1 MMHVFAAKK
10 VHASMTLEMHETETV
25 RVDHVISRLH
35 TVRSCMKEHTDTN
48 EVSSLRQILFF
59 RVEPVQPDEAHRF
72 SAKTRVS
79 EKRVLWVFGGCFRKE
94 QI

>member
-1 MMHVFAAKK
+1 MHVFAAKK

-59 RVEPVQPDEAHRF
+59 RVEPVQPDDEAHQF
-72 SAKTRVS
+72 SGLTRVS
-79 EKRVLWVFGGCFRKE
+79 
-94 QI
+94 